1 MTLVAICLPF
11 HYESDELVVHFLA
24 MLFQLLAHHGAVFG
38 ILIVL
43 LQGMQTLVGLV
54 GQTQVS
60 QVPIKLGI
68 ALTYRMMSTSIFL
81 IVYLNYNN
89 RG

>member
-1 MTLVAICLPF
+1 MTLVAMCLPL

-24 MLFQLLAHHGAVFG
+24 LLFQLPAHHGAVFG
-38 ILIVL
+38 LLSVL

-54 GQTQVS
+54 GQTQVG
-60 QVPIKLGI
+60 QVPIKSGI
-68 ALTYRMMSTSIFL
+68 SLAYRMMSTSIFL
-81 IVYLNYNN
+81 IVYLNYNI

>member
-1 MTLVAICLPF
+1 
-11 HYESDELVVHFLA
+11 
-24 MLFQLLAHHGAVFG
+24 
-38 ILIVL
+38 VL

-54 GQTQVS
+54 GQTQVG

-68 ALTYRMMSTSIFL
+68 AALTYRMMSTSIFL
-81 IVYLNYNN
+81 IVYLNYNI